1 MCRFQCS
8 SPLDVE
14 YWISV
19 SESEGVDSPKQ
30 LFASRNAPSADFC
43 QNDNAK
49 GTGFPF
55 SFPPFDLHPNPRLKS
70 AFPQN
75 STRYSGRN
83 KRNPCP
89 SAVSYAAEESTA
101 VGTLGGSLYEVL
113 RVHPTASLT
122 EIKMAYRNLAK
133 VYHPDLSGERTSD
146 GRDFIEIHNAY
157 ATLSDP
163 AARAVYDLSLAG
175 RNRRRLQTA
184 PFGFSGRGGFYPT
197 RRWET
202 DQCW

>member
-1 MCRFQCS
+1 MYATLNIPTIQPHFFSPQS
-8 SPLDVE
+8 SPKTAL
-14 YWISV
+14 
-19 SESEGVDSPKQ
+19 SPKSPQ
-30 LFASRNAPSADFC
+30 S
-43 QNDNAK
+43 
-49 GTGFPF
+49 
-55 SFPPFDLHPNPRLKS
+55 PPQIVLSP
-70 AFPQN
+70 N

>member
-8 SPLDVE
+8 APLDVE

-30 LFASRNAPSADFC
+30 LLASRNVVTPIPSPNRPFPKFHPVFRPK
-43 QNDNAK
+43 QAK
-49 GTGFPF
+49 PL
-55 SFPPFDLHPNPRLKS
+55 SVCRLVC
-70 AFPQN
+70 
-75 STRYSGRN
+75 GRGVYC
-83 KRNPCP
+83 RGHARRELVRG
-89 SAVSYAAEESTA
+89 SESSPH
-101 VGTLGGSLYEVL
+101 GHLD
-113 RVHPTASLT
+113 R